1 MQEAFVITLFSII
14 GTVILGSLFIA
25 ILILFP
31 RLIRRTGAAAKGMHG
46 RSLILGV
53 VNLAFF
59 VILSIALSSIGE
71 RVASTVLQVL
81 ALILFSV
88 LLVGVG
94 LGLAGMALIM
104 GEQLAPDRSEVQQ
117 IAAGSVLLILSSL
130 TPFLGWFLLLPY
142 LCFRGVGGL
151 VLGIFRRKALDEV
164 QDPDMDE

>member
-1 MQEAFVITLFSII
+1 MQEAFVITLLSIV
-14 GTVILGSLFIA
+14 GTVILGSFFIA
-25 ILILFP
+25 ILVLFP
-31 RLIRRTGAAAKGMHG
+31 RLVRRTGAAAKRMHG
-46 RSLILGV
+46 RSFILGV

-59 VILSIALSSIGE
+59 AILAIALSSIGQ
-71 RVASTVLQVL
+71 RAASTVLQVL

-94 LGLAGMALIM
+94 LGLAGMAMIM
-104 GEQLAPDRSEVQQ
+104 GERLASERSEVQQ

-151 VLGIFRRKALDEV
+151 VLGIFQRKPLVET
-164 QDPDMDE
+164 QDQETDA